1 MSDPSQ
7 SFPPPSVEQR
17 SADLPQPA
25 SPPKPPE
32 PQPPRQPAGPQFAP
46 APKQPSGF
54 GRGFGIGAGIGL
66 GLGAASLLMAVVLGA
81 MTIIGSLTLVST
93 ASGVATTQ
101 LATIWGDGSQSLR
114 AIPVSG
120 PIMADAS
127 DGALLSAGSYGYEI
141 ASQLD
146 ELTVDDA
153 AGVVLLVNTP
163 GGSIAG
169 SRAVSDAVVRYQERT
184 GQKVLV
190 HVSSISASGGV
201 YATAPADEIIV
212 DHGALVGSIGV
223 IFGPFDQYTDVIAT
237 SGTLFESGVTTTG
250 GITSEYLS
258 QGEGKDFGN
267 PFRPMTDEER
277 AIYTAGLA
285 TEYDAFVAHV
295 AQHRDITESA
305 IRDQIGAHL
314 YDSERAQEYG
324 LIDGVLGRDEFFR
337 HAAEAAGLDP
347 EDTRVEAVRQPSSWE
362 VFLGVERPFGAAP
375 AVLTGEGIVPALSP
389 ALCRPSQPLALA
401 GSLEVYC
408 G

>member
-1 MSDPSQ
+1 MSDPGQ
-7 SFPPPSVEQR
+7 SFPPPSPEHR
-17 SADLPQPA
+17 SADLQQPSAA
-25 SPPKPPE
+25 SAPLPPPPV
-32 PQPPRQPAGPQFAP
+32 PRPAAP
-46 APKQPSGF
+46 SAAKQPGGF

-66 GLGAASLLMAVVLGA
+66 GLGAASLLMAIVLGVV
-81 MTIIGSLTLVST
+81 TLIGSLTLVST
-93 ASGVATTQ
+93 AGGVATTQ
-101 LATIWGDGSQSLR
+101 LATVWGGGSQSLR
-114 AIPVSG
+114 AITVAG

-127 DGALLSAGSYGYEI
+127 DGALLSAGTYGYEI
-141 ASQLD
+141 AAQLD
-146 ELTVDDA
+146 DLTSDDA

-169 SRAVSDAVVRYQERT
+169 SRAISDAVLRYQERT
-184 GQKVLV
+184 GQMVLV

-223 IFGPFDQYTDVIAT
+223 IFGPFTQYTDVVAT

-250 GITSEYLS
+250 GITSEYLT

-277 AIYTAGLA
+277 AVYTAGLA
-285 TEYDAFVAHV
+285 AEYDTFVAHV
-295 AQHRDITESA
+295 AQHRDISETA

-314 YDSERAQEYG
+314 YDSIRAQEYG

-347 EDTRVEAVRQPSSWE
+347 DDTRVEAIRPPSTWE
-362 VFLGVERPFGAAP
+362 VFLGVERPFGVAP
-375 AVLTGEGIVPALSP
+375 AVETGDGVVPVLSP
-389 ALCRPSQPLALA
+389 AFCRATQPLALS
-401 GSLEVYC
+401 GSVEGLC
-408 G
+408 

>member
-7 SFPPPSVEQR
+7 SFPPPTVEQR

-25 SPPKPPE
+25 SPRQ
-32 PQPPRQPAGPQFAP
+32 PQPQPLPPGPVGAP

-66 GLGAASLLMAVVLGA
+66 GLGAASLLMAVVLGV

-146 ELTVDDA
+146 ELTADDA

-223 IFGPFDQYTDVIAT
+223 IFGPFDQYTDVVAT
-237 SGTLFESGVTTTG
+237 SGTLFASGVTTTG

-362 VFLGVERPFGAAP
+362 VFLGVERPFGVAP
-375 AVLTGEGIVPALSP
+375 AVLTGEGVVPVLSP
-389 ALCRPSQPLALA
+389 AFCRASQPLALA
-401 GSLEVYC
+401 GSLEGLC

>member
-7 SFPPPSVEQR
+7 SFPPPSVDQR
-17 SADLPQPA
+17 SADLPQQAPT
-25 SPPKPPE
+25 
-32 PQPPRQPAGPQFAP
+32 PQPTGPVAPGPVLPP
-46 APKQPSGF
+46 APRTQGGF

-66 GLGAASLLMAVVLGA
+66 GLGAASLLMALVLGVV
-81 MTIIGSLTLVST
+81 TIIGSMTLVST
-93 ASGVATTQ
+93 AGGVATTQ
-101 LATIWGDGSQSLR
+101 LDTIWGGGNQSLR
-114 AIPVSG
+114 AITVAG

-141 ASQLD
+141 AAQLD
-146 ELTVDDA
+146 ELTTDDA

-169 SRAVSDAVVRYQERT
+169 SRAISDAVLRYQERT

-223 IFGPFDQYTDVIAT
+223 IFGPFDQYTDVVAT

-250 GITSEYLS
+250 GITSEYLT

-267 PFRPMTDEER
+267 PFRPITDEER
-277 AIYTAGLA
+277 AVYTAGLA
-285 TEYDAFVAHV
+285 AEYDTFVAHV
-295 AQHRDITESA
+295 AQHRDISEAA

-314 YDSERAQEYG
+314 YDSVRAQDYG

-347 EDTRVEAVRQPSSWE
+347 EDTRVEAIAQPSAWE
-362 VFLGVERPFGAAP
+362 AFLGVERPFGVAP
-375 AVLTGEGIVPALSP
+375 AAETGDGVVPVLSP
-389 ALCRPSQPLALA
+389 AFCHAAQPLALS
-401 GSLEVYC
+401 GSVERLC
-408 G
+408 

>member
-25 SPPKPPE
+25 SPLKPPE
-32 PQPPRQPAGPQFAP
+32 PPRQPAGPQFAP

-54 GRGFGIGAGIGL
+54 GRGFGIGSGIGL
-66 GLGAASLLMAVVLGA
+66 GLGAASLLMAVALGA
-81 MTIIGSLTLVST
+81 ITIIGSLTLVST

-114 AIPVSG
+114 AISLSG
-120 PIMADAS
+120 PIMADAT

-146 ELTVDDA
+146 ELTADDA

-223 IFGPFDQYTDVIAT
+223 IFGPFDQYTDVVAT
-237 SGTLFESGVTTTG
+237 SGTLFASGVTTTG

-347 EDTRVEAVRQPSSWE
+347 DDTRVEAVRQPSSWE
-362 VFLGVERPFGAAP
+362 VFLGVERPIGVAP
-375 AVLTGEGIVPALSP
+375 AALTGEGVVPVLSP
-389 ALCRPSQPLALA
+389 AFCRASQPLALA
-401 GSLEVYC
+401 GSLEGLC